1 MNVKKYSKK
10 KHGNKTVPGA
20 PHFKIKEF
28 ACNDGSDAIYIDVD
42 LAKKLEKIRVHFN
55 KPAHINS
62 GYRPPNYNLKV
73 GGASNSYHTKGRAF
87 DVYIAGIN
95 PKTVAAYAE
104 SIGIKGIG
112 CYNRSIFVHI
122 DSRPSKYFWTE
133 NSAGR
138 ISYGTS
144 TFGGDVSKYPT
155 LRKGSQGSYVKK
167 LQQRLVKKG
176 YKIKVDGKFG
186 TETYNAVK
194 KLQKKYKLV
203 VDGIVG
209 AKTWKVLYK

>member
-73 GGASNSYHTKGRAF
+73 GGASNSYHTKGR
-87 DVYIAGIN
+87 
-95 PKTVAAYAE
+95 
-104 SIGIKGIG
+104 KGTTRRTTTQSG
-112 CYNRSIFVHI
+112 TSAR
-122 DSRPSKYFWTE
+122 R
-133 NSAGR
+133 AGR
-138 ISYGTS
+138 
-144 TFGGDVSKYPT
+144 VRNH
-155 LRKGSQGSYVKK
+155 LRNM
-167 LQQRLVKKG
+167 R
-176 YKIKVDGKFG
+176 
-186 TETYNAVK
+186 
-194 KLQKKYKLV
+194 
-203 VDGIVG
+203 
-209 AKTWKVLYK
+209 